1 MPIARI
7 ARQRDKILQEVIN
20 DSYSNLLKNYPKV
33 GALRSELSKT
43 LYLERIRIRNE
54 PWSVDP
60 EDESEFWGKVKK
72 SLADSDPNIV
82 DKEES
87 IQKEEI
93 LSQQIIRR
101 YASEII
107 SNFDTKIYKLAE
119 QLLPRFFGRL
129 LNGSISGWRSFF
141 KPKVTL
147 ENRLFIT
154 GPIEKIRTLAL
165 KGTVIL
171 VPTHFSNL
179 DSVIIGF
186 GMNMIG
192 LPAFQYGAGLNLFN
206 SKFFSFFMGNLG
218 AYKLDRRKKNPIYLE
233 TLKSFSR
240 VNILEGAN
248 TIFFPGGTRSRSG
261 NIEKELKLGLLGT
274 VLEAQ
279 RMHFESGN
287 DDATRKIFI
296 LPLTTSYHFVL
307 EASSLIEEHLRRS
320 GKENYIIQD
329 DQFSSWQAWVK
340 FFKELF
346 LSSSDITLSFSDPID
361 VFGNPVD
368 EQGNSIDKFGNQFD
382 IRNYFTTKGILRAD
396 AQREQEY
403 TRLLGEVLVEKFHSG
418 NTAYSS
424 HMVCFTAFQLLKKK
438 FKDSDL
444 YSLLRLPEEDRE
456 IDWDD
461 FVFNFSRLR
470 DEIYSLN
477 NNNKIKIAPHIT
489 GEIDE
494 VIEHG
499 IKNVG
504 LYHGNM
510 PIYRLPNGNI
520 SSEDMKL
527 LYFYHNRLDGYDLQK
542 II

>member
-1 MPIARI
+1 M
-7 ARQRDKILQEVIN
+7 
-20 DSYSNLLKNYPKV
+20 
-33 GALRSELSKT
+33 
-43 LYLERIRIRNE
+43 
-54 PWSVDP
+54 
-60 EDESEFWGKVKK
+60 
-72 SLADSDPNIV
+72 
-82 DKEES
+82 
-87 IQKEEI
+87 
-93 LSQQIIRR
+93 
-101 YASEII
+101 
-107 SNFDTKIYKLAE
+107 
-119 QLLPRFFGRL
+119 
-129 LNGSISGWRSFF
+129 
-141 KPKVTL
+141 
-147 ENRLFIT
+147 
-154 GPIEKIRTLAL
+154 
-165 KGTVIL
+165 
-171 VPTHFSNL
+171 
-179 DSVIIGF
+179 
-186 GMNMIG
+186 
-192 LPAFQYGAGLNLFN
+192 
-206 SKFFSFFMGNLG
+206 
-218 AYKLDRRKKNPIYLE
+218 
-233 TLKSFSR
+233 
-240 VNILEGAN
+240 
-248 TIFFPGGTRSRSG
+248 
-261 NIEKELKLGLLGT
+261 
-274 VLEAQ
+274 
-279 RMHFESGN
+279 
-287 DDATRKIFI
+287 
-296 LPLTTSYHFVL
+296 
-307 EASSLIEEHLRRS
+307 EASSLIEEHLIRI

-382 IRNYFTTKGILRAD
+382 IKNYFTTKGILRAD